1 MLRGKKLSILGDSV
15 STYKDVS
22 NDKNANSTIGSNA
35 YFYRPIFEL
44 SDTYWARLMENT
56 GMTLCVNNSWSGG
69 NLSGRGDATSGVN
82 RARSLA
88 HSNGDKP
95 DIIIVFMGINDVGR
109 GIDPEV
115 FREDYIETLRII
127 KDDYPEASVFC
138 VNLPDRD
145 IFLKKQTE
153 VYNNNIAEAV
163 SLSGDNFHV
172 VDLFGSVLN
181 NDYYY
186 NNTLD
191 GLHPDRDGM
200 RIISEI
206 IEKEMIARLK

>member
-153 VYNNNIAEAV
+153 VYNNNIEEAV

-206 IEKEMIARLK
+206 IEKEMIASLK

>member
-1 MLRGKKLSILGDSV
+1 MLRGKKLSILGDSI
-15 STYKDVS
+15 STYKGVS
-22 NDKNANSTIGSNA
+22 NDDSANATIGGNA

-44 SDTYWARLMENT
+44 SDTYWARLMERT

-69 NLSGRGDATSGVN
+69 NLSGRSDATSGVS
-82 RARSLA
+82 RARNLS

-95 DIIIVFMGINDVGR
+95 DVIIVFMGINDVGR
-109 GIDPEV
+109 GIDAEV

-127 KDDYPEASVFC
+127 KDDYPEANVFC

-153 VYNNNIAEAV
+153 VYNNNIDEAV
-163 SLSGDNFHV
+163 LLSGDNFHV

-191 GLHPDRDGM
+191 GLHPDRDGTS
-200 RIISEI
+200 IISEI